1 MAQAMLNNSDNQRT
15 LWRITLPA
23 LEVLDGASRKLDFHL
38 DRMKVWEDAR
48 EATKV
53 KIKERGVILD
63 ESVLAQSAEA
73 LYSNSG
79 RPPVAVIDNTLMKD
93 LNEANSKIQE
103 HKDKVRA
110 FQSWV
115 EFLTA
120 AKGDL
125 ELTLSDY
132 LYFFG
137 K

>member
-125 ELTLSDY
+125 ELTRSDY

>member
-63 ESVLAQSAEA
+63 ESVLAQSTEA

>member
-1 MAQAMLNNSDNQRT
+1 MAQTMLNNSDNQRT

-23 LEVLDGASRKLDFHL
+23 LEVLDGATRKLEFHQGRL
-38 DRMKVWEDAR
+38 DVWNNALE
-48 EATKV
+48 ETKN
-53 KIKERGVILD
+53 KIKEKGVILD
-63 ESVLAQSAEA
+63 ESVLAQE
-73 LYSNSG
+73 YSPFSNTG
-79 RPPVAVIDNTLMKD
+79 RPPGVALDNLLVKD
-93 LNEANSKIQE
+93 LNEASNKIQE
-103 HKDKVRA
+103 HKDKIRA
-110 FQSWV
+110 FESWV